1 MLASTPIHQAALQW
15 AYAPFKEES
24 GLERIVAYG
33 DRSGKCPTYVNRTP
47 PCSGACPAGEDI
59 RGYHNIIRGVWKAP
73 DPWEAAFRRLTRTNP
88 FPAVMG
94 RVCPAPCQ
102 GACNRQYRD
111 ETIGIN
117 AVEHAIGEYAI
128 EKGLTFTAPTT
139 ASGKRVAVVGSGPG
153 GLSCAYHLRL
163 KGHAVTLFERDPELG
178 GMMRY
183 GIMGYR
189 VSRQALDAEIKRI
202 IDLGV
207 EVRTNT
213 RLGQDISLPRL
224 QADYDAVF
232 LAVGAQKGRDIPI
245 PGANGAGVTNA
256 IEMLRTFELD
266 PSRLQ
271 VGKHVVVIGDGDVAM
286 DIARLALRL
295 GSQTTLL
302 SGVAR
307 EEMKCSHYEF
317 EEASSEGT
325 QFEYCVG
332 AVEVLRDAQGQ
343 MTGVRCV
350 RMARKAKGEE
360 GWDHPVP
367 FFRYRPEPGTEF
379 EIAADMLV
387 AAIGQ
392 TTDMT
397 GLEQATG
404 GNAFFQVDHAMQVK
418 GMTNVFAGGDA
429 VRIHLLTTA
438 VGHGRKAA
446 EAIDALL
453 NGQPI
458 PLPQRADIVRYDKLK
473 WDYFL
478 PGDQKKRAFR
488 HVKQVEGDWG
498 ETLMPLNREVAA
510 AESSRCM
517 SCGMCFE
524 CNQCM
529 LFCPQDAILRFK
541 DSPEGEV
548 MFTEY
553 DRCVGCHICAEVCPT
568 GYIDMGMGLG

>member
-1 MLASTPIHQAALQW
+1 MLDSNPIHQSAVTW
-15 AYAPFKEES
+15 EYAPYSEET
-24 GLERIVAYG
+24 GLDRIVAYG
-33 DRSGKCPTYVNRTP
+33 DRSGKCPTYVHRTP
-47 PCSGACPAGEDI
+47 PCSDGCPAGEDI

-102 GACNRQYRD
+102 GACNRQFRD

-128 EKGLTFTAPTT
+128 EKGLAFTAPTIV
-139 ASGKRVAVVGSGPG
+139 SGKRVAIVGSGPG

-163 KGHAVTLFERDPELG
+163 KGHAVTLIERDPGLG

-189 VSRQALDAEIKRI
+189 VSRAVLDAEIKRI

-207 EVRTNT
+207 EVRANT
-213 RLGQDISLPRL
+213 RLGQDVTLEQL
-224 QADYDAVF
+224 QSEFDAVF
-232 LAVGAQKGRDIPI
+232 LAVGAQKGRGIPI
-245 PGANGAGVTNA
+245 PGANGPGVTNA
-256 IEMLRTFELD
+256 IEMLRAHELD
-266 PSRLQ
+266 NGQLQ

-286 DIARLALRL
+286 DAARLALRL
-295 GSQTTLL
+295 GSRTTLL
-302 SGVAR
+302 SGVSR

-317 EEASSEGT
+317 EEAAGEGT
-325 QFEYCVG
+325 QVEFCVG

-343 MTGVRCV
+343 MTGLKCV
-350 RMARKAKGEE
+350 RMARKVKGEE
-360 GWDHPVP
+360 GWNHPVP

-379 EIAADMLV
+379 EIEADMLV

-392 TTDMT
+392 TTDMS
-397 GLEQATG
+397 GLEKATG
-404 GNAFFQVDHAMQVK
+404 DNPFFRVDHNFQVQ
-418 GMTNVFAGGDA
+418 GLPGVFAGGDA
-429 VRIHLLTTA
+429 VQIHLLTTA

-446 EAIDALL
+446 DSIDLL
-453 NGQPI
+453 LRGL
-458 PLPQRADIVRYDKLK
+458 PLPQPQRADVVRYEKLK

-478 PGDQKKRAFR
+478 PGSQKKRVFR
-488 HVKQVEGDWG
+488 HVKQPQGDWG
-498 ETLMPLNREVAA
+498 ETLVALSREDAA
-510 AESSRCM
+510 GESGRCM

-529 LFCPQDAILRFK
+529 LFCPQDAILRFR

-568 GYIDMGMGLG
+568 GYIDMGMGHS